1 MKPILKINQ
10 ITSNDENSMSY
21 RITVTQDAEII
32 TSNDLLLDYLK
43 GSIPY
48 KKGIIDV
55 SKISSNIWEI
65 KTNK

>member
-10 ITSNDENSMSY
+10 IRSNDENSMSY

-43 GSIPY
+43 GTIPHQ
-48 KKGIIDV
+48 KGIINIFKV
-55 SKISSNIWEI
+55 SNNTWEI